1 MPNQGRLKQ
10 MEKVL
15 RGLFVLFFFPFRKV
29 NNCAENQSSKN
40 PDDKDKNKFVQ
51 GYSPPLKN
59 VPIAK
64 NSTNKRPPVI
74 AIGQENFSGTAM
86 LAIINVMK
94 TAWAKLRKTLD
105 RPSLCRRLN
114 FINLILI
121 KIRNFVKYFGMKK
134 VAYLVGRQ
142 ACPLFLSVVIS
153 VCLFCVLCGFSAFS
167 AFAQEIDVKTKISAQ
182 QIGGSASGGKEWFAI
197 LTIPSKVEGLKHK
210 DPAVRILA
218 IQTSRKVEMVQFIHH
233 GEQCRTKEG

>member
-1 MPNQGRLKQ
+1 

-167 AFAQEIDVKTKISAQ
+167 AFAQEIDVKTKI
-182 QIGGSASGGKEWFAI
+182 KEWFGI
-197 LTIPSKVEGLKHK
+197 PFGPSSGRGFTIPSEVEGLKHK